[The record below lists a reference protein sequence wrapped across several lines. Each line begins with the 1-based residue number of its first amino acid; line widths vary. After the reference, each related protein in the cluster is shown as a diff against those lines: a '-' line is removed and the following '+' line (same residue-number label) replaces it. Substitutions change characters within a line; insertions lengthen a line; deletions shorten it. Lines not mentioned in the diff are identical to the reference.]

1 MGKNLEISLLLDF
14 YGDMLTDKQ
23 REVVECYYNEDL
35 SLAEIAEELGV
46 SRQGVFDNIARAE
59 SRMLKMEEKT
69 GFVRRSLHS
78 RKVAQTIRSVLEEL
92 NSNPDPAVRQAAR
105 RISDAVM
112 SIEE

>member
-1 MGKNLEISLLLDF
+1 METTELILLYDY
-14 YGDMLTDKQ
+14 YGELLTERQ
-23 REVVECYYNEDL
+23 RQCIDLRYNQDL